1 MLKKLMLSICCF
13 SLLCCIMYKT
23 VYANEKINV
32 NNDQY
37 QIDYSQ
43 NGDMNKTIVK
53 NVKGEMSIAVFNR
66 TTGVLTVDGEEVN
79 YSVYQP
85 TDIKIEKQKIIMRA
99 AASDWTPVLVAKGLN
114 FNMSTLFKSSAQVI
128 STILS
133 LMGYLQ
139 LYFGQ
144 DVVTYIIND
153 VLSKAALKVGSK
165 INVIYSYDWYRTN
178 KPVLLPGAT
187 IKTICSRYQNYRA
200 TLKYGSRTFSKVA
213 QKKGKWWSGQK
224 PY

>member
-1 MLKKLMLSICCF
+1 MLLY
-13 SLLCCIMYKT
+13 LLCCIMYKT

-178 KPVLLPGAT
+178 KPVLYYPGLQLKQYVLD
-187 IKTICSRYQNYRA
+187 IKIIEQH
-200 TLKYGSRTFSKVA
+200 
-213 QKKGKWWSGQK
+213 
-224 PY
+224 